1 VRTYEQNFTA
11 ETFCLY
17 RRQLI
22 AETCFGGRA
31 LAGLEMNLSTRHS
44 EHRLD
49 DDRASIP
56 GPGQSLER
64 ADDRDAPDTSA
75 PPAATSPKLTIF
87 LITEDDP
94 IYVIE
99 FFRVFFSEHPTAELK
114 LCGITIEQ
122 PFHES
127 IGRTLRRMLRFYGY
141 RDTIRQGL
149 RFISAR
155 VRRDSINALAASA
168 GVSVVSTRSVNDPE
182 FIQQLRAKAPD
193 VIVSVAAP
201 EIFRPALLNV
211 PRLGCINVHSGRLPH
226 YRGMMPTFWQMLR
239 GEHAITITVHE
250 MAHKLDAGDVLATQS
265 FPLKRSDSLDRVI
278 KGTKREGAR
287 LLIRVLRDLRN
298 GQVRPIPLDM
308 ADGSYFSFPR
318 PSDVSEFRRQGH
330 RLL

>member
-1 VRTYEQNFTA
+1 LQV
-11 ETFCLY
+11 
-17 RRQLI
+17 
-22 AETCFGGRA
+22 
-31 LAGLEMNLSTRHS
+31 LEMTLSMRHS
-44 EHRLD
+44 EHRLG
-49 DDRASIP
+49 DDRASTP

-64 ADDRDAPDTSA
+64 AGDRDAPDTTA
-75 PPAATSPKLTIF
+75 PPAVTSPKLTVF

-99 FFRVFFSEHPTAELK
+99 FFRVFLSEHPTAELE
-114 LCGITIEQ
+114 LCGMTIEQ

-127 IGRTLRRMLRFYGY
+127 IGRTLRRMFRFYGY

-201 EIFRPALLNV
+201 EIFRPELLNV
-211 PRLGCINVHSGRLPH
+211 PPLGCINVHSGRLPN

-239 GEHAITITVHE
+239 GEQAITITVHK

-287 LLIRVLRDLRN
+287 LLIRVLRSLRN
-298 GQVRPIPLDM
+298 GQVRPVPLDM
-308 ADGSYFSFPR
+308 ADASYFSFPT
-318 PSDVSEFRRQGH
+318 PSDVREFRRRGH

>member
-1 VRTYEQNFTA
+1 
-11 ETFCLY
+11 
-17 RRQLI
+17 
-22 AETCFGGRA
+22 
-31 LAGLEMNLSTRHS
+31 MNLSMSHS
-44 EHRLD
+44 VHMLN
-49 DDRASIP
+49 DDRVFAP
-56 GPGQSLER
+56 GPGQSLKR
-64 ADDRDAPDTSA
+64 VDDRDAPDTTA
-75 PPAATSPKLTIF
+75 EAAVTSPKLRIF

-99 FFRVFFSEHPTAELK
+99 FFRVFFFEHPTAELE

-127 IGRTLRRMLRFYGY
+127 IGRTFRRMLRFYGY
-141 RDTIRQGL
+141 RDAIRQGL
-149 RFISAR
+149 RFISALA
-155 VRRDSINALAASA
+155 RRDSINALAASA
-168 GVSVVSTRSVNDPE
+168 GVPVVSTGSVNDPK

-201 EIFRPALLNV
+201 EIFRPELLNV
-211 PRLGCINVHSGRLPH
+211 PRLGCINVHSGRLPN
-226 YRGMMPTFWQMLR
+226 YRGMMPAFWQMLR
-239 GEHAITITVHE
+239 GEEAITITVHK

-308 ADGSYFSFPR
+308 ADASYFSFPR
-318 PSDVSEFRRQGH
+318 PSDVRQFRRRGH